1 MNVRRG
7 DFLISTDPT
16 RLDIDVVHGFLERSY
31 WAQGIPREVVARS
44 IQHSLCFGLYEDDRQ
59 VGFARVVTDRATY
72 AYLADVFVIE
82 SHRARGLATWL
93 VQTILDYP
101 DLQGLRRFS
110 LATRD
115 AHDLYRKVGFTGLA
129 HPERHMEKAK
139 PGIYAQEVHS

>member
-16 RLDIDVVHGFLERSY
+16 RLNLDVIHGFLERSY
-31 WAQGIPREVVARS
+31 WAEGIPREVVARS
-44 IQHSLCFGLYEDDRQ
+44 IQHSLCFGLYEGDRQ

-93 VQTILDYP
+93 VQTILDHP
-101 DLQGLRRFS
+101 DLQGLRRWS

-129 HPERHMEKAK
+129 HPARHMEKAK
-139 PGIYAQEVHS
+139 PRTYTQEVHS